1 MGINEKRLGLG
12 VHYISTKP
20 LLDKIKGV
28 NLPTEEKKAPPA
40 PPVTNEKIKKGVE
53 A

>member
-20 LLDKIKGV
+20 LLDKIKAA
-28 NLPTEEKKAPPA
+28 NLPTPISTEKYK
-40 PPVTNEKIKKGVE
+40 EGG
-53 A
+53 